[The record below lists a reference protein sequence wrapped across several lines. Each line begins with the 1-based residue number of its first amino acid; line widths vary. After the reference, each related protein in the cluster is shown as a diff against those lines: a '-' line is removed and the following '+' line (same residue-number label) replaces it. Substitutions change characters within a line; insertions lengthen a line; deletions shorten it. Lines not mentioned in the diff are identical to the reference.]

1 MTIGGVS
8 VCDVSDVLHI
18 LSLALTAVALAL
30 ALAWWDRTRASIIC
44 LALSVLMQSV
54 IAFTP
59 TCASIIDVPGM
70 PVVGGGR
77 R

>member
-1 MTIGGVS
+1 VTIGGVS
-8 VCDVSDVLHI
+8 VCDVSDVLQI
-18 LSLALTAVALAL
+18 LSLALTAVAL